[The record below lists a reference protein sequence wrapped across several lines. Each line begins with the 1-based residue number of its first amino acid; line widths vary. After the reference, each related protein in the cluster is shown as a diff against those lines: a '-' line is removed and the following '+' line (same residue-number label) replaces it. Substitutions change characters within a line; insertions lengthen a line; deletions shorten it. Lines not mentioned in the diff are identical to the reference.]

1 MKKHI
6 TPENLSGF
14 CITNTVKGDI
24 RALAIEFPGL
34 DGNSCLG
41 GNYEKAELDSE
52 FARRLGEQGILLV
65 YVFTGPWNWMRS
77 VAKNMV
83 DEIVDA
89 VKIKYALPE
98 DVKIITV
105 GGSMGGL
112 GALMYGAN
120 TKNKI
125 TACAVS
131 CPVSDLEVAY
141 HFAPYWAATTY
152 LAFGDCEGDL
162 WDAIR
167 YHSPVN
173 RAEDMPDIPYF
184 IICCD
189 GDVPVPMESH
199 ACVLIER
206 MKAAGKNVEYIV
218 LEGMGHCEHTPEA
231 MDKFIE
237 FIVNSAT

>member
-14 CITNTVKGDI
+14 CITNEVEGEI
-24 RALAIEFPGL
+24 RALALEFPGL

-41 GNYEKAELDSE
+41 GGYEKSVLESD
-52 FARRLGEQGILLV
+52 FARRLGENGVLLV
-65 YVFTGPWNWMRS
+65 YVFTGPWNWMRD
-77 VAKNMV
+77 VARNMV
-83 DEIVDA
+83 DEIVNA
-89 VKIKYALPE
+89 VKEKYALPS

-125 TACAVS
+125 DACAVS
-131 CPVSDLEVAY
+131 CPVSDLAVAY
-141 HFAPYWAATTY
+141 HLAPYWAATMY
-152 LAFGDCEGDL
+152 FAFGDCDGDL
-162 WDAIR
+162 WDAIK

-173 RAEDMPDIPYF
+173 RVDDMPDIPYF

-189 GDVPVPMESH
+189 SDVPVPMEQH
-199 ACVLIER
+199 ASVLIER
-206 MKAAGKNVEYIV
+206 MKKANKRVDYIV

-231 MDKFIE
+231 MDKLVKFILDR
-237 FIVNSAT
+237 V